1 MITSIRRRLLV
12 GVLSTLGVGS
22 LMLMASIYVLTLS
35 EMHEVFDLHLR
46 QVAEAVAVNRPGAA
60 SSSAMGAL
68 SVAPSHGTFKPGD
81 DEPGEAPDAD
91 DGFEFMTIVSARD
104 GRLIFSSD
112 PQVSTPFPARVGP
125 SVVPMRGEDWHVYT
139 VVGAHE
145 IVQAAQPASVRRDLA
160 SDAAIQLI
168 GLLLVLTGV
177 IALLLILVL
186 RRGLEP
192 LAFVAADVAQRSA
205 ASLKPID
212 AQPMPRELQPLTG
225 AINDLMQRLDAAL
238 RSQRL
243 FVADA
248 AHELR
253 TPVAALRLQLQ
264 LLERAGDAASR
275 ERAAAELHSGID
287 RSQRLI
293 EQLLAL
299 SRTEPGVE
307 SASMDEVDL
316 GEVVRSVVGQRSA
329 EAERRRIDL
338 GAVAPDAVAVRG
350 DRQQLETLLGN
361 LLDNAVAYAPDASTV
376 DAVATLVRGQPTLL
390 VTDTGPGIDDHE
402 RTRVFDRFYR
412 GESLRDDR
420 KPPGSGLG
428 LAIVKAIADRHGA
441 RVVLSTAP
449 AGRGLEV
456 QVIFGARP
464 TAP

>member
-12 GVLSTLGVGS
+12 GVLWTLGAGS
-22 LMLMASIYVLTLS
+22 LLLMGSTYVLTLG
-35 EMHEVFDLHLR
+35 EMNEVFDLHLR
-46 QVAEAVAVNRPGAA
+46 QVAEAVAISRPANAA
-60 SSSAMGAL
+60 TL
-68 SVAPSHGTFKPGD
+68 PNAPRHGTFKPGD
-81 DEPGEAPDAD
+81 DEPGETPDAD
-91 DGFEFMTIVSARD
+91 DGFEFMTIVSAPD
-104 GRLIFSSD
+104 GRLLFASD
-112 PQVSTPFPARVGP
+112 PQISKPFPARVGP
-125 SVVPMRGEDWHVYT
+125 SVVPLHGEDWHVYT
-139 VVGAHE
+139 VVGVHE
-145 IVQAAQPASVRRDLA
+145 IVQVAQPASARRDLA
-160 SDAAIQLI
+160 TDAARQLI
-168 GLLLVLTGV
+168 VLLFVLTCV
-177 IALLLILVL
+177 ITVLLIWVL
-186 RRGLEP
+186 RRGLAP
-192 LAFVAADVAQRSA
+192 LALVAADVASRSA
-205 ASLKPID
+205 TSLTPLD
-212 AQPMPRELQPLTG
+212 ARPMPCEIQPLTL
-225 AINDLMQRLDAAL
+225 AINELMQRLDAAL

-264 LLERAGDAASR
+264 LLERAADAASR
-275 ERAAAELHSGID
+275 ARAAAELRGGID

-299 SRTEPGVE
+299 SRTEPDVA

-338 GAVAPDAVAVRG
+338 GAVTQGAVAVRG
-350 DRQQLETLLGN
+350 NRQQLETMLGN
-361 LLDNAVAYAPDASTV
+361 LVDNAVAYAPDASTV
-376 DAVATLVRGQPTLL
+376 DAVAAHVGGHPALL
-390 VTDTGPGIDDHE
+390 VTDAGPGIDERE

-412 GESLRDDR
+412 GESLCDDH

-441 RVVLSTAP
+441 HVVLGTAP

-456 QVIFGARP
+456 RVIFGART